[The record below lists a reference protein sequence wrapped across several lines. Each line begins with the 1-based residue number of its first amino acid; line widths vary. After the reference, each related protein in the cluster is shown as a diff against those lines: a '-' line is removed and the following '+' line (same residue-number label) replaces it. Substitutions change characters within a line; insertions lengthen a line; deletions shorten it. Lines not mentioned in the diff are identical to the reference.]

1 MNSNKKV
8 LFLIF
13 IFVLIIYSS
22 YKENNYLVISN
33 KYSDSL
39 NNNFV
44 DDNFYKCIVD
54 TYNNNTASNISY
66 ETELKDTQLSS
77 IGLLN
82 CQNKDI
88 SDVSGLSKLTNLQ
101 ILYLNNN
108 KISSIDLSNN
118 TLLTTL
124 ALGNNNLN
132 EIDISKNTQLEYIY
146 LQNNNLSKIDLT
158 KNSKVFILA
167 IDGNKLS
174 NIDISNNSLAILS
187 IENNS
192 FSKHLGIYKSEMYN
206 LDNNFTDTVKFKS
219 NVNVSLDSISSG
231 SSLINIIDNKFSFDT
246 TGIYNVTGS
255 YHHNIGGK
263 NNFDINYFVY
273 VIDATSDKY
282 IINGSKGYIY
292 TGLDNNDN
300 ILDNI
305 NINYGD
311 MTISDNKLIIK
322 YNDNIVK
329 EFMLV
334 NIKTSYD
341 IVNDNINVIGSIN
354 LDNISILNGSARV
367 NGNYLEVLYSNEVIY
382 KYYINYIDIGLDI
395 KDNYIYLDPGTI
407 VDNIISKITTGTDIK
422 VVNANDEVITSNNK
436 IGSGYK
442 LIIDNNKYT
451 FVVKGDVTGDGDV
464 TMADVMKCVNQLFNN
479 NTINEDYFLEAGDVT
494 LDGTIKM
501 NDVMKLA
508 NYVLKGGIL

>member
-39 NNNFV
+39 SNNFV

-158 KNSKVFILA
+158 KNV
-167 IDGNKLS
+167 
-174 NIDISNNSLAILS
+174 
-187 IENNS
+187 
-192 FSKHLGIYKSEMYN
+192 
-206 LDNNFTDTVKFKS
+206 
-219 NVNVSLDSISSG
+219 
-231 SSLINIIDNKFSFDT
+231 
-246 TGIYNVTGS
+246 
-255 YHHNIGGK
+255 
-263 NNFDINYFVY
+263 
-273 VIDATSDKY
+273 
-282 IINGSKGYIY
+282 
-292 TGLDNNDN
+292 
-300 ILDNI
+300 
-305 NINYGD
+305 
-311 MTISDNKLIIK
+311 
-322 YNDNIVK
+322 
-329 EFMLV
+329 
-334 NIKTSYD
+334 
-341 IVNDNINVIGSIN
+341 
-354 LDNISILNGSARV
+354 
-367 NGNYLEVLYSNEVIY
+367 
-382 KYYINYIDIGLDI
+382 
-395 KDNYIYLDPGTI
+395 
-407 VDNIISKITTGTDIK
+407 
-422 VVNANDEVITSNNK
+422 
-436 IGSGYK
+436 
-442 LIIDNNKYT
+442 
-451 FVVKGDVTGDGDV
+451 
-464 TMADVMKCVNQLFNN
+464 
-479 NTINEDYFLEAGDVT
+479 
-494 LDGTIKM
+494 
-501 NDVMKLA
+501 
-508 NYVLKGGIL
+508 